1 MKRLIIIF
9 IMFSLVF
16 TFSCKEEK
24 KVEKTK
30 TKLTKQELQKKLSSM
45 MKKISNNL
53 DKAYEKYKEEKEINP
68 KFKNIRPRI
77 YGKKDT
83 KYNLTVFSDFSCG
96 HCKRANKLL
105 KQRVDENKDLV
116 NLTYIFFPLNKD
128 CNYHLKGKLSD
139 FSCVGVKLSLCAEK
153 QGKVWEGVDYV
164 YNNRPNLRK
173 FKTDFNEKEFILK
186 MEKDLKLKNLDKCY
200 KSNWVKER
208 IKKENDVYKGIKIP
222 GTPII
227 TLNKKRIGGV
237 YKTKDIFKNFL
248 KRIEKN

>member
-1 MKRLIIIF
+1 MKRLITIF

-16 TFSCKEEK
+16 IFSCKEEK
-24 KVEKTK
+24 KETKVK
-30 TKLTKQELQKKLSSM
+30 TKLTKQELQAKLSSM
-45 MKKISNNL
+45 MKRISTNL
-53 DKAYEKYKEEKEINP
+53 DKAYEKYKAEKEINP
-68 KFKNIRPRI
+68 NFKSVQPRI
-77 YGKKDT
+77 YGKKNT

-105 KQRVDENKDLV
+105 KERVDENKDEL

-139 FSCVGVKLSLCAEK
+139 FSCVGVKLALCAEK
-153 QGKVWEGVDYV
+153 EGKVWDGVDYV

-173 FKTDFNEKEFILK
+173 IKTDFDEKGFILK
-186 MEKDLKLKNLDKCY
+186 MEKELKLNNLYKCY
-200 KSNWVKER
+200 NSTWVKER
-208 IKKENDVYKGIKIP
+208 IRKENDIYKGIKIP